1 MFSGCI
7 VARHFPIMSAID
19 AKRGEKK
26 MRATASWALSAVAI
40 MSLATSTVATAQ
52 EAPKWS
58 DVDCA
63 QSHIVGPTGM
73 KCRATQVY
81 SGGNKMASDANGTF
95 QHWNMSGTV
104 NGAKLFFFGKEAVD
118 PNTSIIAVSIE
129 DAVRDFAPGGKS
141 AKNVAAAAPIAGGDY
156 SRFTGANDDV
166 CVATRKV
173 GPPRKRGSAWYLLST
188 KCVPKGQTISDA
200 DIASL
205 IAAANF
211 RG

>member
-1 MFSGCI
+1 MASRIAWAC
-7 VARHFPIMSAID
+7 SAM
-19 AKRGEKK
+19 A
-26 MRATASWALSAVAI
+26 ALSVAF
-40 MSLATSTVATAQ
+40 SPVAKAQ

-63 QSHIVGPTGM
+63 QSHVVGPTGL

-81 SGGNKMASDANGTF
+81 SGGNKIGSDAGGTF
-95 QHWNMSGTV
+95 QHFSMSGTV
-104 NGAKLFFFGKEAVD
+104 NGAKLFFFSKEAAD
-118 PNTSIIAVSIE
+118 PNSSIIAATIA
-129 DAVRDFAPGGKS
+129 DAVRDFAPAGKS
-141 AKNVAAAAPIAGGDY
+141 AQNMAAAAPMAGGDY
-156 SRFTGANDDV
+156 ARFTGGNDDV

-173 GPPRKRGSAWYLLST
+173 GPPRKRGNAWYLLAT
-188 KCVPKGQTISDA
+188 KCVPMGKTISDA

>member
-1 MFSGCI
+1 M
-7 VARHFPIMSAID
+7 
-19 AKRGEKK
+19 
-26 MRATASWALSAVAI
+26 ASRIAWACSAVAV
-40 MSLATSTVATAQ
+40 MSVAFFPVAKAQ
-52 EAPKWS
+52 QAPKWS

-63 QSHIVGPTGM
+63 QSHIVGPNGL

-81 SGGNKMASDANGTF
+81 SGGNKMASDAGGTF
-95 QHWNMSGTV
+95 QHFSMSGTV
-104 NGAKLFFFGKEAVD
+104 NGAKLFFFSKEASD
-118 PNTSIIAVSIE
+118 PNSSIIAVSVA
-129 DAVRDFAPGGKS
+129 DAVREFAPAGKS
-141 AKNVAAAAPIAGGDY
+141 ATNFAGAAPIAGGDY

-173 GPPRKRGSAWYLLST
+173 GPPRKRGSAWYLLSV

-205 IAAANF
+205 MAAANF

>member
-1 MFSGCI
+1 MA
-7 VARHFPIMSAID
+7 V
-19 AKRGEKK
+19 
-26 MRATASWALSAVAI
+26 ALSPVA
-40 MSLATSTVATAQ
+40 LAQ

-63 QSHIVGPTGM
+63 TSHIVGPTGL

-81 SGGNKMASDANGTF
+81 SGGTKASSDAGGTF

-104 NGAKLFFFGKEAVD
+104 NGAKLFYFGKEGVG
-118 PNTSIIAVSIE
+118 PTSSIVSVSME
-129 DAVRDFAPGGKS
+129 DAVREFAPGGKS
-141 AKNVAAAAPIAGGDY
+141 AKAFTPAAPIGQGDY

-166 CVATRKV
+166 CVAARKV
-173 GPPRKRGSAWYLLST
+173 GPPRGKGIKWYLLAT
-188 KCVPKGQTISDA
+188 RCVPKGKTISDA

-205 IAAANF
+205 MTAANF